1 VAAQPRGLEE
11 VLITDFWLLTGF
23 AIIGFFTGFVI
34 EGTPLG
40 AALSRAIDRVTSG
53 LRDNTELLF
62 RVFGGFFFVALW
74 TVGDFILTPELKTTS
89 PAIAWLQLAI
99 AAGLVSRRTMPLSA
113 LGIVALF
120 AVAVARYGVFHLADY
135 PIFLG
140 FAAYLALRGL
150 HLDLFGIRPID
161 VVRWCAAI
169 TLMWASVEKWAYP
182 QWSFPLLIE
191 YPALSF
197 GYEPEYYM
205 RAAGVVEFTLALALT
220 WTPLVRRC
228 AAIVLIA
235 MFTSAAV
242 QFGKLDVIGH
252 ALIVVVWNPRGR
264 CRAGPRHEVATL
276 SAGSDLLRNGA
287 DAFPGNL
294 LRCAR
299 RAVRD
304 QDSLIAGA
312 CVDRSVFGSDAS
324 TTGQRLRGGTR
335 ADELKRS
342 GIIRKW
348 FCGTNRKRRF
358 SAYGEN

>member
-1 VAAQPRGLEE
+1 
-11 VLITDFWLLTGF
+11 
-23 AIIGFFTGFVI
+23 
-34 EGTPLG
+34 
-40 AALSRAIDRVTSG
+40 
-53 LRDNTELLF
+53 
-62 RVFGGFFFVALW
+62 
-74 TVGDFILTPELKTTS
+74 
-89 PAIAWLQLAI
+89 
-99 AAGLVSRRTMPLSA
+99 MPLSV
-113 LGIVALF
+113 LGIVVLF
-120 AVAVARYGVFHLADY
+120 AIAVARYGVFHLADY

-252 ALIVVVWNPRGR
+252 ALIVVVLLGIVGDDAE
-264 CRAGPRHEVATL
+264 RAHATKL
-276 SAGSDLLRNGA
+276 QHYLLVPISYMNGA
-287 DAFPGNL
+287 NAFPGNL

-342 GIIRKW
+342 KIIRKW

-358 SAYGEN
+358 SAYGEKLSGAVI

>member
-1 VAAQPRGLEE
+1 VAQGLKRLPLSAGCALVVFSNIFCSGAANAHVKWFCGYDVAAQPRGLED
-11 VLITDFWLLTGF
+11 VLITDFWLLTAF
-23 AIIGFFTGFVI
+23 AVIAFFTGFVI
-34 EGTPLG
+34 EETPLG
-40 AALSRAIDRVTSG
+40 AALLRAINRVTSG

-62 RVFGGFFFVALW
+62 RLTGGFFFVALW

-120 AVAVARYGVFHLADY
+120 AVAVAQYGVFHLADY

-150 HLDLFGIRPID
+150 QFEPFGIRAID

-169 TLMWASVEKWAYP
+169 TLMWASIEKWAYP
-182 QWSFPLLIE
+182 QWSFPLFIE
-191 YPALSF
+191 HPTLSF
-197 GYEPEYYM
+197 GYDPEYYM

-235 MFTSAAV
+235 MFTSAAI

-252 ALIVVVWNPRGR
+252 ALIVVVMLGIVGDDAQQAHAAKLQHYLLVPITYG
-264 CRAGPRHEVATL
+264 VALTL
-276 SAGSDLLRNGA
+276 FLGVYYGTHAAL
-287 DAFPGNL
+287 F
-294 LRCAR
+294 
-299 RAVRD
+299 
-304 QDSLIAGA
+304 
-312 CVDRSVFGSDAS
+312 
-324 TTGQRLRGGTR
+324 GTR
-335 ADELKRS
+335 IL
-342 GIIRKW
+342 
-348 FCGTNRKRRF
+348 
-358 SAYGEN
+358 